1 MNNQKGFTMIE
12 LLATLVII
20 AIISTLTITAFSSYI
35 KTTKEQKLKINE
47 NSIQEASILYV
58 KEYREVLE
66 KNNTTNAYCIT
77 VEELIQKGYLKE
89 NILDNQIKKNSY
101 IKVYKNEDNLTYE
114 TSSLITSNDKYNQ
127 ECITQ

>member
-1 MNNQKGFTMIE
+1 MKNQKGFTMIE

-35 KTTKEQKLKINE
+35 KTTKEQKLKISE
-47 NSIQEASILYV
+47 DSIQEASILYV
-58 KEYREVLE
+58 KEYKEVLE
-66 KNNTTNAYCIT
+66 KNNTNNTYCIT

-89 NILDNQIKKNSY
+89 NILDNQIKKISY
-101 IKVYKNEDNLTYE
+101 IKIYKNEDNLTYE
-114 TSSLITSNDKYNQ
+114 TSSLITSSDKYNQ

>member
-1 MNNQKGFTMIE
+1 MKNQKGFTMIE

-35 KTTKEQKLKINE
+35 KTTKEQKLKISE
-47 NSIQEASILYV
+47 DSIQEVSILYA

-66 KNNTTNAYCIT
+66 KNNTTNTYCIT
-77 VEELIQKGYLKE
+77 IEELIQKGYLKE

-114 TSSLITSNDKYNQ
+114 TSSLITSNDNYNQ